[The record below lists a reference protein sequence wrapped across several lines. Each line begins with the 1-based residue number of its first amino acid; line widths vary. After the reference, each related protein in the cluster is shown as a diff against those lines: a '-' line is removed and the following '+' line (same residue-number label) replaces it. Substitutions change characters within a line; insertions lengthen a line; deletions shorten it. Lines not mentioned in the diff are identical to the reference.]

1 MHKTGII
8 ILIFMACACSQ
19 NPKEG
24 ALQEADGHQH
34 TGEAMQLTLFS
45 ENTEFF
51 MEFAPLEVGE
61 ESEFLVHLT
70 NLSTYSPLESGSI
83 TIRIDGETVT
93 SDLFHRPGILEVPF
107 IPKRG
112 GEYHAEFVYQSGTL
126 TDSVSVHLHIGE
138 DHQEIQNPEVT
149 PEDHAQDNDE
159 VGEIAFLK
167 EQAWK
172 SDFMVD
178 QIQQVQFADVIPTSG
193 EILAVPGEKQN
204 IAAGGNGILLF
215 SKRNLVQGSQVTK
228 GQLLFTLNSETMIEN
243 NVKLQY
249 QESLNLYEK
258 SRSEYERHKIL
269 YAQGVISERQF
280 ITTQSLFNADSLRFF
295 TLAAN
300 TSERG
305 LKVYAPVS
313 GTIHELNVSE
323 GQFIQTGQLLAT
335 ISSNKRLLIRADLS
349 QKSYDQ
355 LDEIETALFRPAY
368 TDKVYSIN
376 ELNGRLLAT
385 GSSVAENDHYLP
397 IIFEVENDGTL
408 LEGAFAEIYLK
419 TFQKSDVLALPMTA
433 IMEEQG
439 NHYVYVQ
446 VTGESFTKRAVS
458 LGKNDGRQVEI
469 IDGLNPGVRVV
480 TKGVMLVKAA
490 SMVTGVGG
498 DGHAH

>member
-1 MHKTGII
+1 
-8 ILIFMACACSQ
+8 
-19 NPKEG
+19 
-24 ALQEADGHQH
+24 
-34 TGEAMQLTLFS
+34 
-45 ENTEFF
+45 
-51 MEFAPLEVGE
+51 
-61 ESEFLVHLT
+61 
-70 NLSTYSPLESGSI
+70 
-83 TIRIDGETVT
+83 
-93 SDLFHRPGILEVPF
+93 
-107 IPKRG
+107 
-112 GEYHAEFVYQSGTL
+112 
-126 TDSVSVHLHIGE
+126 
-138 DHQEIQNPEVT
+138 
-149 PEDHAQDNDE
+149 
-159 VGEIAFLK
+159 
-167 EQAWK
+167 
-172 SDFMVD
+172 MVD

-323 GQFIQTGQLLAT
+323 GQFIQTGQLLVT